1 MTTWDAIIVGA
12 VQGATEFLPV
22 SSSGHLV
29 ITRYFYGV
37 PDLSLSYTI
46 MLHAGTLLAV
56 VAALWRDIYD
66 AARLVLRGQ
75 RDGLN
80 LAIAVVVATI
90 PGAAAGYVFSGML
103 DQIFVEKGVLWHGF
117 QIEPFKFVGAA
128 MILTAQVFLHR
139 ANEYLQQHDEPAATQ
154 PWHAAV
160 TLPRALWIGLAQA
173 AAVVPGISR
182 SGATIATGIL
192 CGVSRDTAA
201 RFSFIMSIPIILG
214 ALAHDIIK
222 HRVELAYEASADL
235 QMKLLGVAVAAITGF
250 LAVRCMLRLLR
261 THNLRA
267 FIVYLWILGL
277 FCIAS

>member
-12 VQGATEFLPV
+12 VQGLTEFLPV

-56 VAALWRDIYD
+56 IAALWRDIHA
-66 AARLVLRGQ
+66 AARLVLTGQ
-75 RDGLN
+75 RDGRN
-80 LAIAVVVATI
+80 LVVAVLAATI
-90 PGAAAGYVFSGML
+90 PGALAGYVFSGLL
-103 DQIFVEKGVLWHGF
+103 DRVFVEKGVLWRGF
-117 QIEPFKFVGAA
+117 QIEPYKFVGAA
-128 MILTAQVFLHR
+128 LIFTAQVFLHR
-139 ANEYLQQHDEPAATQ
+139 ANEHLRHHDEAAAAQ
-154 PWHAAV
+154 PWHRAV

-192 CGVSRDTAA
+192 CGLSRDAAA
-201 RFSFIMSIPIILG
+201 RFSFLLSIPIILG
-214 ALAHDIIK
+214 ALAHDIIE
-222 HRVELAYEASADL
+222 HRVELAYEASANL
-235 QMKLLGVAVAAITGF
+235 QMKLLGVAVAAVTGF
-250 LAVRCMLRLLR
+250 LAVRWMLRLLR
-261 THNLRA
+261 TYDLRG
-267 FIVYLWILGL
+267 FIVYLWIMGL